1 MKGPSLKNTSIHLH
15 PTRYASLNNFLFI
28 ATLTLILSLFS
39 TAIYGAEISLAWE
52 ANSEPALA
60 GYNIYYGTASGEY
73 SHRIDVGNTTEYTV
87 EDLKEG
93 ETYYFAATAYDRY
106 GNESDYA
113 GELVHTFG
121 YGKPMLP
128 PLEDSDGDGVVNS
141 HDDFPF
147 DPAESTDTDSD
158 GLGNRADMDDD
169 NDGLPDD
176 WEIQHD
182 LDPLNDDA
190 SEDPDGDGINN
201 LNEYLAGTSPSV
213 FENFLVPPAPV
224 LLTPVGGDVVSQTP
238 DLSTAGFYGPNPDS
252 LHAVSQWQIFRADD
266 NFCVYDITSASSL
279 TALTVPKLILEADVV
294 YTWRVRFINNHDGI
308 SDWSEEGIFTTDV
321 ADCDLDGNGIPDHQE
336 TDATLD
342 LDQDGVMDWE
352 QDDIKCVETAKA
364 QIGLSVRDAENLD
377 SLISME
383 VEDPGD
389 RTAAVQGEPTVLQF
403 GLLSFKLRVQA
414 PGDETVV
421 TLYLSEAAA
430 DHGNWYKFDPV
441 ESEWIDYSDYIEF
454 GVDRKVAYLTL
465 KDGGFGDADG
475 IENGIIVD
483 PLAFGLGAE
492 SELGSQAA
500 TNSEGGGSGNSNKYL
515 PNSCFISSVTWQ
527 LDNNSSF
534 ILKPVPVVIELSI
547 LLILMVVAHRSRR
560 ADRLRQRS

>member
-1 MKGPSLKNTSIHLH
+1 M
-15 PTRYASLNNFLFI
+15 I
-28 ATLTLILSLFS
+28 ATLTVILSLYS
-39 TAIYGAEISLAWE
+39 IAAYGAEISLAWD
-52 ANSEPALA
+52 ANNEPALA

-73 SHRIDVGNTTEYTV
+73 SHRIDVGITTGYTV
-87 EDLKEG
+87 ENLKEG
-93 ETYYFAATAYDRY
+93 ETYYFAATAYDHY

-113 GELVHTFG
+113 IELVHTFG
-121 YGKPMLP
+121 YDKPMLP

-147 DPAESTDTDSD
+147 DPVETTDTDSD
-158 GLGNRADMDDD
+158 GLGNHADTDDD

-176 WEIQHD
+176 WEIQYD

-190 SEDPDGDGINN
+190 SEDPDEDGIDN
-201 LNEYLAGTSPSV
+201 LSEYLAGSNPSV
-213 FENFLVPPAPV
+213 FGDTVVPHAPV
-224 LLTPVGGDVVSQTP
+224 LLAPVGDEVVSQTP
-238 DLSTAGFYGPNPDS
+238 NLSTAGFYDPNPDN
-252 LHAVSQWQIFRADD
+252 LHAASQWQIFRADD
-266 NFCVYDITSASSL
+266 NFCVYDITSAVSL
-279 TALTVPKLILEADVV
+279 TALTVPKLILDADVA

-308 SDWSEEGIFTTDV
+308 SDWSDEAIFTTDV

-336 TDATLD
+336 ADATLD

-364 QIGLSVRDAENLD
+364 QIGLSVREAENLD

-389 RTAAVQGEPTVLQF
+389 RSAALHGEPAVIQF

-421 TLYLSEAAA
+421 TLYFSEAAA

-454 GVDRKVAYLTL
+454 GLDRKVAYLTL

-483 PLAFGLGAE
+483 PLAFGLDAE
-492 SELGSQAA
+492 SDLDSQAV
-500 TNSEGGGSGNSNKYL
+500 THSDGGGSANGNKFF
-515 PNSCFISSVTWQ
+515 PNSCFISTAASRS
-527 LDNNSSF
+527 DNGYPSKL
-534 ILKPVPVVIELSI
+534 LKHEVWVLALTAFLVLMLAVYLWKTALPVVH
-547 LLILMVVAHRSRR
+547 HRV
-560 ADRLRQRS
+560 LRML